1 MTGSEPAEMHWI
13 DESTFTVRDTT
24 FVANP
29 TDRFTPTADRFSVVK
44 PPGLVRQ
51 YAGVIQDLQPKTIV
65 ELGIFSGGSTAL
77 LNELARPDKLVAADV
92 KADRVEALD
101 LYLAA
106 HGDQDKVK
114 PHYGVDQGNQAG
126 LRQLLDAEF
135 GTDQLDLVID
145 DASHA
150 TELTRAS
157 FDVLFPRVRPGGIF
171 IIEDWAWAHLPF
183 AAYRLDEVPLTAV
196 VIETIMAC
204 ASRSGIIDEV
214 IIDPHWALIRRGEK
228 PIDRDT
234 FSLGRS
240 YNARSRS
247 LVNGLV
253 APAPL
258 IAATPSAPA

>member
-51 YAGVIQDLQPKTIV
+51 YAGVIQDLKPKTIV

-77 LNELARPDKLVAADV
+77 LNEAADV

-101 LYLAA
+101 
-106 HGDQDKVK
+106 
-114 PHYGVDQGNQAG
+114 
-126 LRQLLDAEF
+126 
-135 GTDQLDLVID
+135 
-145 DASHA
+145 
-150 TELTRAS
+150 
-157 FDVLFPRVRPGGIF
+157 
-171 IIEDWAWAHLPF
+171 
-183 AAYRLDEVPLTAV
+183 
-196 VIETIMAC
+196 
-204 ASRSGIIDEV
+204 
-214 IIDPHWALIRRGEK
+214 PHWALIRRGDK

-234 FSLGRS
+234 FSLGRC

-258 IAATPSAPA
+258 AAATPPGRA